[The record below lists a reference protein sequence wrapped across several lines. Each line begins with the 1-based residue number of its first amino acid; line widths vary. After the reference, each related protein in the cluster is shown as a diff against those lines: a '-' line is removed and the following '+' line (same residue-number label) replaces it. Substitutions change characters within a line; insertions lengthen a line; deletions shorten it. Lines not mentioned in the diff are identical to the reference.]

1 MHVMLRLINITAREY
16 LEISTFSVDSFLC
29 PPPLP
34 PPLPPP
40 PSHPG
45 GVERGKNPIWMKMFV
60 MNFDSDF
67 QSRQITG
74 QVFWVGIIGRKG
86 CALAKPI
93 TAIGI

>member
-45 GVERGKNPIWMKMFV
+45 GVERGRTPY
-60 MNFDSDF
+60 
-67 QSRQITG
+67 G
-74 QVFWVGIIGRKG
+74 
-86 CALAKPI
+86 
-93 TAIGI
+93 